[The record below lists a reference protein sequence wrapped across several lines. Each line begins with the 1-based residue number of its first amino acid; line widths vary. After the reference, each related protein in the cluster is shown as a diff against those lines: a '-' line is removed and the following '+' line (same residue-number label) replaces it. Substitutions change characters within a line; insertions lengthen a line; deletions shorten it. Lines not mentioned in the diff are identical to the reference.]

1 MTRPTT
7 DPTPGERA
15 TGRFDLAGKVA
26 VLTGAAG
33 LLGRHLARG
42 LADHG
47 ATLALCDVD
56 ADGVRGL
63 AAELGRGATAHA
75 CDVGDPA
82 SVTVAVAAIVAAHG
96 RIDVLLNNA
105 ATKTASLDAF
115 FAPFEEYAPETWRE
129 VMRVNVDGMF
139 LMARAVGPV
148 MRRGGGG
155 SIVQTASIYGVV
167 APDQRIYEGSS
178 YGGRPINTPASYAAS
193 KAAVIGLTQYLAT
206 YWGADG
212 IRVNT
217 LTPGGVATGQND
229 EFQRRYS
236 ARVPLGRMAA
246 PDDLVGAVVYLASD
260 ASRYV
265 TGHNLVVDG
274 GLSTW

>member
-1 MTRPTT
+1 MT
-7 DPTPGERA
+7 A
-15 TGRFDLAGKVA
+15 AARFDLTGKVA

-42 LADHG
+42 LAEHG

-56 ADGVRGL
+56 GDGVRAL
-63 AAELGRGATAHA
+63 AAEIGRGVTAHA
-75 CDVGDPA
+75 CDVGDAA
-82 SVTVAVAAIVAAHG
+82 SVRGAVDSIVAAHR

-105 ATKTASLDAF
+105 ATKTANLGAF
-115 FAPFEEYAPETWRE
+115 FASVEDYAPETWRE

-139 LMARAVGPV
+139 FVAQAIGPV

-155 SIVQTASIYGVV
+155 SIIQTSSIYGLV

-178 YGGRPINTPASYAAS
+178 YGGRPINTPAVYAAS
-193 KAAVIGLTQYLAT
+193 KAAVTGLTRYLAT

-236 ARVPLGRMAA
+236 ARVPLWRMAA

-265 TGHNLVVDG
+265 TGHELVVDG